1 MLIINNFQLSPLNLP
16 IIYDEFIP
24 HHNSRIMQI
33 IIDVITIKQ
42 EIYHALLE
50 SEDNQSI
57 IGISSRDLG
66 PGMFMTSVKEIV
78 DEGDEVLIVL
88 NSFDVTG
95 YFLEKN
101 KISLSNISSVL
112 PFKAVFSNPF
122 LKEIEEKEKKD
133 KDQQKKK
140 LDYIF

>member
-1 MLIINNFQLSPLNLP
+1 
-16 IIYDEFIP
+16 
-24 HHNSRIMQI
+24 MQI
-33 IIDVITIKQ
+33 TIDVITCKE

-57 IGISSRDLG
+57 IGISSGDLG

-78 DEGDEVLIVL
+78 DEGDDVLIVL

-101 KISLSNISSVL
+101 RISLNNISSVL

-122 LKEIEEKEKKD
+122 LREIEENEKREKD
-133 KDQQKKK
+133 LQKKK